1 MTVLSDFYSEILGKK
16 PFEDT
21 VYANSA
27 VELFTGTSL
36 EMQNTGIFGN
46 TGIPI
51 GFPVASANRGIDH
64 GANGIRIDF
73 IRINTSLF
81 VT

>member
-1 MTVLSDFYSEILGKK
+1 
-16 PFEDT
+16 
-21 VYANSA
+21 
-27 VELFTGTSL
+27 
-36 EMQNTGIFGN
+36 MQNTGIFGN

-51 GFPVASANRGIDH
+51 GFPVASANRSIDH